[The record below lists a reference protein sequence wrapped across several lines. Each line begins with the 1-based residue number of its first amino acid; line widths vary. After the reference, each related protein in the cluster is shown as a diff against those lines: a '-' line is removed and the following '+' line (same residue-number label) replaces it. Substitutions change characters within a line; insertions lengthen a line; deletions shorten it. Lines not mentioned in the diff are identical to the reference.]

1 MLDSVSPSAS
11 RSRSAPQRATMDD
24 AEGAGR
30 DVAGCE
36 EAMAALTGR
45 AEAGADAGAG
55 TALATSAGSGHGAG
69 EAVFAGACGAP
80 L

>member
-1 MLDSVSPSAS
+1 M
-11 RSRSAPQRATMDD
+11 MDD